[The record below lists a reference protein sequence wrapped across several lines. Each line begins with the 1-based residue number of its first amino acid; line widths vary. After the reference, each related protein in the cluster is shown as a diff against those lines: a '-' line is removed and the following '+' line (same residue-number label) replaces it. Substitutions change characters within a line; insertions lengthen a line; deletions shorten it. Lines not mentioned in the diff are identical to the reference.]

1 MDANTAIC
9 TAFGL
14 IVSTAIVAAVYDLCD
29 VPISIM
35 SHIRSSIKSYS
46 KAKYRSRRVRHF
58 AAIID
63 RDPLFNISSYM
74 YAYSNIGPP
83 KFNRIDFRYAL
94 CMYRKYLDRDLI
106 RAIRIESLKYVNLHS
121 NIYDAT
127 YDEMAMPYAG
137 RLSFSDTFIDNDFL
151 WSCVPDAHLSTSTE
165 KFQRRLKMLDD
176 IKQQP
181 VRRFRRKLL
190 YLAIVLGCD
199 TPIVGAIDYHTIS
212 SILPDKS

>member
-1 MDANTAIC
+1 MC
-9 TAFGL
+9 EM
-14 IVSTAIVAAVYDLCD
+14 
-29 VPISIM
+29 PISIL
-35 SHIRSSIKSYS
+35 SYIRSITKTYS
-46 KAKYRSRRVRHF
+46 KAKYRSFRVQKF
-58 AAIID
+58 AAIIN

-74 YAYSNIGPP
+74 YAYSNIDPS
-83 KFNRIDFRYAL
+83 KINRIDFRYAL
-94 CMYRKYLDRDLI
+94 CMCRKYLDRDLI

-151 WSCVPDAHLSTSTE
+151 WSCVPDDHLSTSTE

-181 VRRFRRKLL
+181 VRRFRRKLS

-199 TPIVGAIDYHTIS
+199 TPIIEAIHYHHTIS
-212 SILPDKS
+212 SIEPEKIEQ